1 MKVLLVNGSPH
12 KNGNTS
18 KALSIIEAALHE
30 RDIQTEWFQLSAKP
44 VRGCIACE
52 KCRETYRC
60 VFEDDQANELIEK
73 IIACDG
79 VVIGSPVYF
88 AGPNGALLALLD
100 RVFYAGSCHGRL
112 FKGKIGAAAVTLWRA
127 GSTAALD
134 RLYKYFSYSEMPIVS
149 SDYWNMLHIGND
161 QTGEDILRR
170 LGRNMA
176 ELLDRSI
183 KKRGSDIWTS
193 WIFQRSG

>member
-1 MKVLLVNGSPH
+1 MKVLLINGSPH
-12 KNGNTS
+12 KNGHTAA
-18 KALSIIEAALHE
+18 ALKIIEAVLHE
-30 RDIQTEWFQLSAKP
+30 NNIQTDWFQLSAKP

-52 KCRETYRC
+52 RCRESYRC
-60 VFEDDQANELIEK
+60 AFDDDQANEMIEK

-100 RVFYAGSCHGRL
+100 RTFYAGSCQGRQ
-112 FKGKIGAAAVTLWRA
+112 FKGKIGAAVVTLWRA

-149 SDYWNMLHIGND
+149 SDYWNMMHAGND
-161 QTGEDILRR
+161 MTGENIMRT
-170 LGRNMA
+170 LGQNMA
-176 ELLDRSI
+176 ELMHGLMEE
-183 KKRGSDIWTS
+183 KE
-193 WIFQRSG
+193 Q